1 MLSTSDSCFFPISLL
16 VTRLRYAEARYFVE
30 LLLKCGQAYKEAKD
44 LKEEVARLEKEM
56 GVLRQQASDQRNLQA
71 DVEKLHRDQEKLRQG
86 EAATAAAAAEMERLK
101 NANELLL
108 KTVQAQ
114 LQHGTEDGA
123 ATPGFC
129 GWLTKQGS
137 GGGLLGK
144 KNWKTRWVIIKN
156 GWLTYHK
163 TDALRPDSSHAV
175 VVGSALGGKTG
186 QMMLSD
192 CTVMNVKSD
201 VLAGTSSGFLLR
213 SDQKELLLQ
222 QCHEP
227 ARAAASYDRKRWI
240 AEMVAQGCNL
250 G

>member
-1 MLSTSDSCFFPISLL
+1 M
-16 VTRLRYAEARYFVE
+16 TRLRYAEARYFVE
-30 LLLKCGQAYKEAKD
+30 LLLKCGQAYKEAKN
-44 LKEEVARLEKEM
+44 LKEENTRLEKEM

-86 EAATAAAAAEMERLK
+86 EAATAAAAAENERLK

-108 KTVQAQ
+108 KKMQAQMEQ
-114 LQHGTEDGA
+114 LQHGAEDGA

-137 GGGLLGK
+137 GKRLLGK
-144 KNWKTRWVIIKN
+144 KSWKTRWVIIKD
-156 GWLTYHK
+156 GGLTYHK
-163 TDALRPDSSHAV
+163 TDALGSDSSVYAISR
-175 VVGSALGGKTG
+175 SALGGPTG
-186 QMMLSD
+186 PMTLSG
-192 CTVMNVKSD
+192 CTVMNVKSN
-201 VLAGTSSGFLLR
+201 VLVGTSSGFLLR

-227 ARAAASYDRKRWI
+227 ARAAASYDRERWI
-240 AEMVAQGCNL
+240 AEMVAQGCKP